1 MNLSEKA
8 AYLKGLADGLEISD
22 TTKEGK
28 LLKAV
33 VELLD
38 EMANSVSNLEED
50 VDQIYDE
57 LDAVDEDM
65 DDLEEYVFGDEEDY
79 EDEDDEEED
88 EDEDPYYE
96 ITCPKCGLLRQRG
109 RVIPAFQQAGL
120 APTPEGR
127 LCAQSAQSRS
137 FLKIF
142 PPSCQNFCLGTGRN
156 PGFLL

>member
-96 ITCPKCGLLRQRG
+96 ITCPKCGETVCVDEATL
-109 RVIPAFQQAGL
+109 VSEDL
-120 APTPEGR
+120 ACPNCGTEFEVEFDEDCGEEG
-127 LCAQSAQSRS
+127 CDG
-137 FLKIF
+137 
-142 PPSCQNFCLGTGRN
+142 CQGCCDSEKE
-156 PGFLL
+156 

>member
-50 VDQIYDE
+50 VDQIY
-57 LDAVDEDM
+57 A
-65 DDLEEYVFGDEEDY
+65 
-79 EDEDDEEED
+79 
-88 EDEDPYYE
+88 
-96 ITCPKCGLLRQRG
+96 
-109 RVIPAFQQAGL
+109 
-120 APTPEGR
+120 
-127 LCAQSAQSRS
+127 
-137 FLKIF
+137 
-142 PPSCQNFCLGTGRN
+142 
-156 PGFLL
+156 